1 VLAGLVGL
9 VVGAVVVGGV
19 WAFTALGGTGGGTAG
34 GGTGGSISA
43 PARLGAYMQVSD
55 IDLYRSDKGK
65 ANLDRIQS
73 GDRQSAKRLSEAF
86 GGADARI
93 QSYADGQLESR
104 FSLQIVRAS
113 APFPPFVPYQD
124 AQALGLARPLQEV
137 LRYGQVACVVQND
150 ATVAGQS
157 PRPDAVHVLTCLR
170 TGSGLTVQVGGVS
183 GPVGKRP
190 EEVAAL
196 VDEAWKKLT

>member
-1 VLAGLVGL
+1 LVGL
-9 VVGAVVVGGV
+9 VVGAAVVSGV
-19 WAFTALGGTGGGTAG
+19 WAVTAFAGTGGGGAG
-34 GGTGGSISA
+34 GGGAGGSITV
-43 PARLGAYMQVSD
+43 PARLGAYAQVSD

-73 GDRQSAKRLSEAF
+73 WDRQSSKRLSESF

-93 QSYADGQLESR
+93 QSYADAKLESQ

-113 APFPPFVPYQD
+113 APFPPFVAYQD
-124 AQALGLARPLQEV
+124 AQVLGLARPLQEV

-157 PRPDAVHVLTCLR
+157 PGPDAVHVLSCLR
-170 TGSGLTVQVGGVS
+170 TGPGLTVQVGSVG
-183 GPVGKRP
+183 GPVARRP

-196 VDEAWKKLT
+196 LDEAWKKLT